1 MDKSFREKSLTEK
14 TMGFCFRYFCQT
26 ADIFSYRYGFEDER
40 QACHLVVGD
49 VEADE
54 LLPDGGDH
62 VGEAS

>member
-1 MDKSFREKSLTEK
+1 MIL
-14 TMGFCFRYFCQT
+14 
-26 ADIFSYRYGFEDER
+26 DIFSYRYGFEDER

-62 VGEAS
+62 VGEARGRGSTAR